1 MVGVQQGRA
10 RIAILEFALPILNAF
25 IVNGSVLPDKHHQ
38 CGFTHAAKQREVV
51 LHKASMWHIYSAKDT
66 NLILTP
72 TPTPYYWSD
81 DFPQDSLRPITED
94 DVATH

>member
-1 MVGVQQGRA
+1 MNRWRSAGTSTDHNLRVRTS
-10 RIAILEFALPILNAF
+10 ILNVF

-38 CGFTHAAKQREVV
+38 CGFTHTAKQREVV
-51 LHKASMWHIYSAKDT
+51 LHKASMWHIYSAKDA

-72 TPTPYYWSD
+72 TLTPYYSSG
-81 DFPQDSLRPITED
+81 DFPQDSLRLITD